1 MPVQGWED
9 WDFWLGAL
17 EHGSQ
22 FAYVPEVLFDYRV
35 SEQSMITRARG
46 FGRQVESFIPIKH
59 GLLYRHAWRQELE
72 SVTATFRNL
81 GRSLASG
88 KYLGIQSCRQ
98 CINANRPGGLP
109 RSKSQRSGRVSRTD
123 R

>member
-1 MPVQGWED
+1 
-9 WDFWLGAL
+9 L

-59 GLLYRHAWRQELE
+59 GLLYRQAWRQERE

-81 GRSLASG
+81 GRLLASG
-88 KYLGIQSCRQ
+88 KYLGIRRAGKASTR
-98 CINANRPGGLP
+98 IGLA
-109 RSKSQRSGRVSRTD
+109 VSRG
-123 R
+123 RSHKGVVAYPERILSLRG